1 MEYIYTEEF
10 YSAIRKNE
18 MVKIV
23 GKLVE
28 LEKLNKGNT
37 GLDSQILHALYHM

>member
-1 MEYIYTEEF
+1 MECIYTEEF

-37 GLDSQILHALYHM
+37 GLDSQTLHALYQL